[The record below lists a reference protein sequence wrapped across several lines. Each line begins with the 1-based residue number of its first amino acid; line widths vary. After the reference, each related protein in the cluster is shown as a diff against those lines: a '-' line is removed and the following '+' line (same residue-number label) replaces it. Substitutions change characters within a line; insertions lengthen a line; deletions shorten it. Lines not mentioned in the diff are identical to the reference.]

1 MVVQPDRTS
10 LGWMAEGAPAR
21 KIGLAAAFLA
31 LTTGTNAALAVPS
44 AGTGDVP
51 ARAFCSEPG
60 SGVQGMCRKT
70 FTTAFTAHPEL
81 NGETWDGWRGG
92 GLSRFNR
99 ELHRTLS
106 AQELRAFL
114 ERLDRLAAVAPLRC
128 GLAPS

>member
-10 LGWMAEGAPAR
+10 LGWMAKGAPAR
-21 KIGLAAAFLA
+21 KIGLAA
-31 LTTGTNAALAVPS
+31 AALAVPS

-60 SGVQGMCRKT
+60 PGVQGMCRKT

-92 GLSRFNR
+92 TLSRFNR

-128 GLAPS
+128 GLVPS